1 MAATASIRIV
11 KSIPFKGGTRQFSN
25 RYHFNGGPPA
35 NNTQWTALA
44 DAVVLSEKACY
55 TSVTTI
61 VAAWGY
67 LAGSEV
73 PVFNKVY
80 STAGT
85 LSIVAGDWPQAG
97 EVCALVRY
105 STAARTTKN
114 HPIYLFNYH
123 HAAIVNGHVSDVDH
137 LDANQ
142 RTNLGT
148 FAAAWVAG
156 FSDGTHTLV
165 RASPNGAAATGYLV
179 EEYVTHRDFP
189 SSTSV

>member
-1 MAATASIRIV
+1 
-11 KSIPFKGGTRQFSN
+11 
-25 RYHFNGGPPA
+25 
-35 NNTQWTALA
+35 
-44 DAVVLSEKACY
+44 
-55 TSVTTI
+55 
-61 VAAWGY
+61 
-67 LAGSEV
+67 
-73 PVFNKVY
+73 
-80 STAGT
+80 